1 MKNKYTLSLLVTI
14 IFTQLIGCNT
24 HEVRKSRVEGGIG
37 VVGSNVSTAIQRMK
51 EGDIVDE
58 ARIEDYIVS
67 DFWVNPVPI
76 ITAKKERDPELNRR
90 FSYVTSQN
98 ISIEKLAQDIGLA
111 SGVQFTLAPEV
122 IYGLRLSEKLTEET
136 DVTKDEKSSGNSN
149 KAKDLR
155 FITSLRAAWVDTTL
169 FDVVS
174 QLTSQLNISWRYNK
188 SINTIHLYKF
198 RSETYDV
205 HLPGEN
211 IEYSTRMSNESLV
224 KGDGSASVSGSS
236 ISTDVGITTDPW
248 VGLTERL
255 RVITTEGGRFSTD
268 RANFKVTV
276 NDTDVVHEKF
286 TKMLAELQK
295 DALKQIVFDISL
307 LTVTGSQKDLYGL
320 NFEALYEN
328 TVNASLSTLRPV
340 DAALSAASLGVDKS
354 TVSHVRKANAFVDAL
369 SSYGQA
375 MIVNNYQK
383 STLNNQVTSIV
394 QSRNRP
400 YLRQVSIPVEGSNF
414 NQNGEASLTDLIT
427 GFSLSVRPHLINE
440 SEMLVSL
447 TINRR
452 SAPDEFESVDAGAG
466 IFLERPDIKDDS
478 EFQQFII
485 GDNQTK
491 IIAGAINEQSQ
502 TSSSGA
508 VDRDMWWLGGSSG
521 LNQERIMMV
530 IFITARI
537 L

>member
-1 MKNKYTLSLLVTI
+1 MINKCMFPLVMTLVFSQLV
-14 IFTQLIGCNT
+14 GCNT

-37 VVGSNVSTAIQRMK
+37 LNGSKVSTSIQRMK
-51 EGDIVDE
+51 DGDTVDE
-58 ARIEDYIVS
+58 ARIDDYIVS

-122 IYGLRLSEKLTEET
+122 IYGLRLAEKLTEET
-136 DVTKDEKSSGNSN
+136 DVTKEEKSQSNSK
-149 KAKDLR
+149 KAQDLR

-174 QLTSQLNISWRYNK
+174 QLTSQLNISWKYNK
-188 SINTIHLYKF
+188 SINTIHLYKY

-211 IEYSTRMSNESLV
+211 IAYSTRMSNESLV
-224 KGDGSASVSGSS
+224 NGDGSASVSGSS
-236 ISTDVGITTDPW
+236 ISTDVDITTDPW
-248 VGLTERL
+248 IGLTERL
-255 RVITTEGGRFSTD
+255 RVISSEGGRFSTD

-286 TKMLAELQK
+286 ATMLAELQK

-307 LTVTGSQKDLYGL
+307 LTVSGNQKDLYGL
-320 NFEALYEN
+320 NFESLYEN

-340 DAALSAASLGVDKS
+340 DAALSAASLGIDKS
-354 TVSHVRKANAFVDAL
+354 DLSHVRRANAFVDAL

-400 YLRQVSIPVEGSNF
+400 YLRQVSIPVQGSDF

-452 SAPDEFESVDAGAG
+452 SAPDDFETVDAGAG
-466 IFLERPDIKDDS
+466 ISLERPDIKDDS

-485 GDNQTK
+485 GNNQTK
-491 IIAGAINEQSQ
+491 IIAGAITEQGQSN
-502 TSSSGA
+502 SSGA

-521 LNQERIMMV
+521 FSQERVMMV